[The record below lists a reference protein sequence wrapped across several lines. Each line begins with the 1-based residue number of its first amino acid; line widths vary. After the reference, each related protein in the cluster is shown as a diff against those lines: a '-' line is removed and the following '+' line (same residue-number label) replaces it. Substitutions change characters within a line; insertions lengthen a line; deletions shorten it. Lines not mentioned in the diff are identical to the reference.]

1 MSEFKRQIASGA
13 TVAVVIALALALGV
27 GALLPGVTSNSSTV
41 TFTQTSSTSTQ
52 SSSTQ
57 TSQTSSPPSSSSST
71 PTTTTQVTSQYS
83 SATSSASTITSATT
97 TTVTESTTVASTST
111 TILCSS
117 GAQCGSFQIVS
128 TTLVAF
134 PGASSASNLTV
145 TLANTGN
152 VPIGSFEVFLN
163 YNVNS
168 SNLLSGVLPAGQEV
182 TWSVSVQNV
191 HFLVTSGE
199 TYSVLVEAFLIGA
212 GHITANTWGSTEV
225 LATPGG

>member
-1 MSEFKRQIASGA
+1 
-13 TVAVVIALALALGV
+13 
-27 GALLPGVTSNSSTV
+27 
-41 TFTQTSSTSTQ
+41 
-52 SSSTQ
+52 
-57 TSQTSSPPSSSSST
+57 
-71 PTTTTQVTSQYS
+71 
-83 SATSSASTITSATT
+83 
-97 TTVTESTTVASTST
+97 
-111 TILCSS
+111 
-117 GAQCGSFQIVS
+117 
-128 TTLVAF
+128 
-134 PGASSASNLTV
+134 
-145 TLANTGN
+145 

-212 GHITANTWGSTEV
+212 GHITANIWGSTEV

>member
-1 MSEFKRQIASGA
+1 MSA
-13 TVAVVIALALALGV
+13 
-27 GALLPGVTSNSSTV
+27 
-41 TFTQTSSTSTQ
+41 
-52 SSSTQ
+52 
-57 TSQTSSPPSSSSST
+57 
-71 PTTTTQVTSQYS
+71 
-83 SATSSASTITSATT
+83 
-97 TTVTESTTVASTST
+97 
-111 TILCSS
+111 
-117 GAQCGSFQIVS
+117 
-128 TTLVAF
+128 TLVAF
-134 PGASSASNLTV
+134 PGASGASNLTV

-152 VPIGSFEVFLN
+152 VPIGSFEVFLD

-212 GHITANTWGSTEV
+212 GHITANLWGSAEV

>member
-27 GALLPGVTSNSSTV
+27 RALLPGVTSNSSTV

>member
-1 MSEFKRQIASGA
+1 LSEFKRQIASGA

>member
-1 MSEFKRQIASGA
+1 MSEYKRQIAAGA
-13 TVAVVIALALALGV
+13 TVSVVVALVLALGV
-27 GALLPGVTSNSSTV
+27 GALLPGVTSNSSTA
-41 TFTQTSSTSTQ
+41 TFTQVSSTNTQ

-57 TSQTSSPPSSSSST
+57 TSQTSSPQSSSSST
-71 PTTTTQVTSQYS
+71 VTTTTQVTTQYS
-83 SATSSASTITSATT
+83 SATSSASTITSTTIISTT
-97 TTVTESTTVASTST
+97 TTS
-111 TILCSS
+111 CSS

-128 TTLVAF
+128 ATLVAF
-134 PGASSASNLTV
+134 PGASSASNLTI

-168 SNLLSGVLPAGQEV
+168 SMLLSGALPAGQQV

-191 HFLVTSGE
+191 HFLVTSDE

-212 GHITANTWGSTEV
+212 GHITANLWGSTEV